1 MIRIVIMKLKSRRM
15 ITTIILSVLIVFAV
29 AVGMVIWLHPTFGR
43 APRGER
49 LERISTSPNYRNGL
63 FHNLEKTPEVTSDKG
78 ILRALWDAM
87 FESPA
92 DKVPSSPVKAIKT
105 NLKTLPLTDNL
116 LVWLGHSSYF
126 MTLDGK
132 RILVDP
138 VLTSEFPVSLMMK
151 PFPGSDIYSPA
162 DIPPIDILIITH
174 DHYDHL
180 DYGTIRDIKDR
191 LGLVICPLGVGEHLE
206 YWGVDKNKIK
216 ELDWH
221 QTATVDPM
229 KIECLPARHFSGRL
243 FKRRN
248 TLWASF
254 MVTQPNGMTVYIGGD
269 SGYGKHY
276 RQIAQRYPTVDYA
289 VLENGQYNKDWRYI
303 HTLPAQQDSVI
314 HDLGAKNVL
323 SVHNSKFALAR
334 HPWHEPIDK
343 IRETAAADTSFH
355 LIDAIIGQPIILSSL

>member
-1 MIRIVIMKLKSRRM
+1 MIL
-15 ITTIILSVLIVFAV
+15 TIIFSVLILVV
-29 AVGMVIWLHPTFGR
+29 VGVGIILWLHPAFGR

-49 LERISTSPNYRNGL
+49 LERISASPNYRNGQ
-63 FHNLEKTPEVTSDKG
+63 FFNLEKTPEITSDKG
-78 ILRALWDAM
+78 FLRALRDAM
-87 FESPA
+87 FDSPA
-92 DKVPSSPVKAIKT
+92 DKVPSSPVKAVKT
-105 NLKTLPLTDNL
+105 DLGTLPMTVNH

-126 MTLDGK
+126 MTLEGN
-132 RILVDP
+132 RLLVDP
-138 VLTSEFPVSLMMK
+138 VLTSEFPVSVMMIK

-162 DIPPIDILIITH
+162 NIPPIDILIITH

-191 LGLVICPLGVGEHLE
+191 VSLVICPLGVGEHLE
-206 YWGVDKNKIK
+206 YWGVDKNKIR
-216 ELDWH
+216 ELDWY
-221 QTATVDPM
+221 QATASGQL

-254 MVTQPNGMTVYIGGD
+254 MVTLPDGMNVYIGGD

-276 RQIAQRYPTVDYA
+276 REIAQRYPTVDYA
-289 VLENGQYNKDWRYI
+289 FLENGQYNEDWRYI
-303 HTLPAQQDSVI
+303 HTLPSQQDSVI
-314 HDLGAKNVL
+314 RDLGAKNVF

-334 HPWHEPIDK
+334 HPWYEPIDK

-355 LIDAIIGQPIILSSL
+355 LIYATIGQPIIISR

>member
-1 MIRIVIMKLKSRRM
+1 M
-15 ITTIILSVLIVFAV
+15 ITTIILSVLIVLAV
-29 AVGMVIWLHPTFGR
+29 AAGIVIWLHPAFGR
-43 APRGER
+43 EPRGER
-49 LERISTSPNYRNGL
+49 LERISSSPNYRNGQ

-92 DKVPSSPVKAIKT
+92 DKVPSSPVKAVKT
-105 NLKTLPLTDNL
+105 DLCALLLTADH

-138 VLTSEFPVSLMMK
+138 VLTSEFPVSLMMR
-151 PFPGSDIYSPA
+151 PFSGSDIYSPA

-180 DYGTIRDIKDR
+180 DYGTIRDIKER
-191 LGLVICPLGVGEHLE
+191 VGLVICPLGVGEHLE
-206 YWGVDKNKIK
+206 YWGVDKDQIR
-216 ELDWH
+216 ELDWF
-221 QTATVDPM
+221 QTTTYCPL

-254 MVTQPNGMTVYIGGD
+254 MLTLPDGMTVYIGGD

-276 RQIAQRYPTVDYA
+276 RQIAQCYPTVDFA
-289 VLENGQYNKDWRYI
+289 ILENGQYNGDWRYI
-303 HTLPAQQDSVI
+303 HALPSQQDSVI
-314 HDLGAKNVL
+314 RDLGAKNVL
-323 SVHNSKFALAR
+323 PVHNSKFALAR

-343 IRETAAADTSFH
+343 IRETAAAATSFH
-355 LIDAIIGQPIILSSL
+355 LIDAIIGQSIILSH

>member
-1 MIRIVIMKLKSRRM
+1 MILLV
-15 ITTIILSVLIVFAV
+15 V
-29 AVGMVIWLHPTFGR
+29 AVGMTLWLHPAFGQS
-43 APRGER
+43 PRGER
-49 LERISTSPNYRNGL
+49 LERIAASPNYRNGQ

-92 DKVPSSPVKAIKT
+92 DKVPSEPVKAVKT
-105 NLKTLPLTDNL
+105 NLRALPLNDNN

-126 MTLDGK
+126 MTLNGK

-138 VLTSEFPVSLMMK
+138 VLTSEFPVSLMMMK

-162 DIPPIDILIITH
+162 DTPPIDILIITH

-191 LGLVICPLGVGEHLE
+191 VGLVICPLGVGEHLE
-206 YWGVDKNKIK
+206 YWGVDKDKIR
-216 ELDWH
+216 ELDWN
-221 QTATVDPM
+221 QTTAACTL
-229 KIECLPARHFSGRL
+229 KIECLPARHFSGRF

-254 MVTQPNGMTVYIGGD
+254 MVTLPNGMTVYIGGD

-276 RQIAQRYPTVDYA
+276 QQIATCSPTIDYA
-289 VLENGQYNKDWRYI
+289 ILENGQYNEDWRYI
-303 HTLPAQQDSVI
+303 HALPAQQDSVI
-314 HDLGAKNVL
+314 RDLGAKNVL
-323 SVHNSKFALAR
+323 PVHNSKFALAR

-343 IRETAAADTSFH
+343 LRETAAADTSFH
-355 LIDAIIGQPIILSSL
+355 LIEAIIGQLIILSR

>member
-1 MIRIVIMKLKSRRM
+1 MKLKLRRM
-15 ITTIILSVLIVFAV
+15 ILTIIFSVLILAV
-29 AVGMVIWLHPTFGR
+29 VAIGIVVWLHPAFGR
-43 APRGER
+43 SPRGER
-49 LERISTSPNYRNGL
+49 LERISASPNYRNGQ
-63 FHNLEKTPEVTSDKG
+63 FHNIEKTPEITSDKG
-78 ILRALWDAM
+78 FLRALWDAL

-92 DKVPSSPVKAIKT
+92 DNVPSSPVKAVKT
-105 NLKTLPLTDNL
+105 DLGALPLNENH

-126 MTLDGK
+126 MILDGK

-138 VLTSEFPVSLMMK
+138 VLTSEFPVSLMMMK

-162 DIPPIDILIITH
+162 DIPPIDILVITH

-191 LGLVICPLGVGEHLE
+191 LRLVICPLGVGEHLE
-206 YWGVDKNKIK
+206 YWGVHKDKIQ
-216 ELDWH
+216 ELDWY
-221 QTATVDPM
+221 QSESSGSL

-254 MVTQPNGMTVYIGGD
+254 MITLPDGMTVYLGGD

-276 RQIAQRYPTVDYA
+276 QQIAQRYPTVNYA
-289 VLENGQYNKDWRYI
+289 ILEDGQYNEDWCYI
-303 HTLPAQQDSVI
+303 HALPAQQDSVI
-314 HDLGAKNVL
+314 RDLGAKNVL
-323 SVHNSKFALAR
+323 PVHNSKFALAR

-355 LIDAIIGQPIILSSL
+355 LIDAIIGQPIIIGR

>member
-1 MIRIVIMKLKSRRM
+1 MKLKSRRM
-15 ITTIILSVLIVFAV
+15 ITTIILSVLVLAVV
-29 AVGMVIWLHPTFGR
+29 AVGMVIWLHPAFGR
-43 APRGER
+43 SPRGER
-49 LERISTSPNYRNGL
+49 LERISSSPNYRNGQ

-78 ILRALWDAM
+78 ILCALWDAM
-87 FESPA
+87 FESPD
-92 DKVPSSPVKAIKT
+92 DKVPSSPVSAIKT
-105 NLKTLPLTDNL
+105 DLGALPLTDNQL
-116 LVWLGHSSYF
+116 IWLGHSSYF

-138 VLTSEFPVSLMMK
+138 VLTSEFPVSLMMMK

-180 DYGTIRDIKDR
+180 DYGTIRDIKER
-191 LGLVICPLGVGEHLE
+191 VRVVICPLGVGEHLE
-206 YWGVDKNKIK
+206 YWGVDKEKIR
-216 ELDWH
+216 ELDWN
-221 QTATVDPM
+221 QTATFGPL

-254 MVTQPNGMTVYIGGD
+254 LVTLPAGITVYIGGD

-276 RQIAQRYPTVDYA
+276 QQIAQRYPTVDYA
-289 VLENGQYNKDWRYI
+289 ILENGQYNEDWRYI
-303 HTLPAQQDSVI
+303 HALPSQQDSI
-314 HDLGAKNVL
+314 IRDLGAKNIL
-323 SVHNSKFALAR
+323 PVHNSKFALAR

-343 IRETAAADTSFH
+343 IRETAAADTTFH
-355 LIDAIIGQPIILSSL
+355 LIEAIIGQPIILIR

>member
-1 MIRIVIMKLKSRRM
+1 MKIKSRKVM
-15 ITTIILSVLIVFAV
+15 VLTIILSVLILIIV
-29 AVGMVIWLHPTFGR
+29 AAGMTVWLHPAFGR
-43 APRGER
+43 SPRGER
-49 LERISTSPNYRNGL
+49 LERISASPNYRNGQ
-63 FHNLEKTPEVTSDKG
+63 FHNIEVTPEITSDKG
-78 ILRALWDAM
+78 FFRALWDAL

-92 DKVPSSPVKAIKT
+92 DKVPSSPVRSVKT
-105 NLKTLPLTDNL
+105 DLASLSLSANH

-126 MTLDGK
+126 MILDGK
-132 RILVDP
+132 RVLVDP

-162 DIPPIDILIITH
+162 DIPPIDILVITH

-180 DYGTIRDIKDR
+180 DYGTIRDIKNR
-191 LGLVICPLGVGEHLE
+191 VGMVICPLGVGEHLE
-206 YWGVDKNKIK
+206 YWGVDKNKIR

-221 QTATVDPM
+221 QIATSGPL

-254 MVTQPNGMTVYIGGD
+254 MVTLTDGKTVYIGGD
-269 SGYGKHY
+269 SGYGRHF
-276 RQIAQRYPTVDYA
+276 REISQRYPVVDYA
-289 VLENGQYNKDWRYI
+289 ALENGQYNEDWRYI
-303 HTLPAQQDSVI
+303 HTLPVQQDSVI
-314 HDLGAKNVL
+314 RDLGAKNVL

-355 LIDAIIGQPIILSSL
+355 LLDVIIGQPIRLQ

>member
-1 MIRIVIMKLKSRRM
+1 MIL
-15 ITTIILSVLIVFAV
+15 TIIFSILILAVV
-29 AVGMVIWLHPTFGR
+29 AVGMVIWLHPAFGR
-43 APRGER
+43 SPRGER
-49 LERISTSPNYRNGL
+49 LERISASKNYRNGQ
-63 FHNLEKTPEVTSDKG
+63 FYNIEKTPEITSDKG
-78 ILRALWDAM
+78 FLHALWDAL

-92 DKVPSSPVKAIKT
+92 DKVPSSPIKAIKT
-105 NLKTLPLTDNL
+105 DLRALPLTVNH

-138 VLTSEFPVSLMMK
+138 VLTSEFPVSLMMMK

-180 DYGTIRDIKDR
+180 DYGTIRDIKDHVA
-191 LGLVICPLGVGEHLE
+191 LVICPLGVGEHLG
-206 YWGVDKNKIK
+206 YWGVDKNKIR
-216 ELDWH
+216 ELDWY
-221 QTATVDPM
+221 QMATSGPL

-254 MVTQPNGMTVYIGGD
+254 MVTLPEGMTVYIGGD

-276 RQIAQRYPTVDYA
+276 QEIAKRYPTVDYA
-289 VLENGQYNKDWRYI
+289 ILENGQYNEDWRYI

-314 HDLGAKNVL
+314 RDLRAKNVL

-343 IRETAAADTSFH
+343 IRETASADTSFH
-355 LIDAIIGQPIILSSL
+355 LIDAPIGQPIIINQ

>member
-1 MIRIVIMKLKSRRM
+1 MILIIVF
-15 ITTIILSVLIVFAV
+15 SVLILFVV
-29 AVGMVIWLHPTFGR
+29 AIGMILWLLPAFGR
-43 APRGER
+43 SPRGER
-49 LERISTSPNYRNGL
+49 LERISASPNYRNGQ
-63 FHNLEKTPEVTSDKG
+63 FYNIEKTPELTSDKG
-78 ILRALWDAM
+78 FLHALWDAM
-87 FESPA
+87 FDSPD
-92 DKVPSSPVKAIKT
+92 DKVPSSPVKAMKT
-105 NLKTLPLTDNL
+105 DLWSLPLIDNQ

-138 VLTSEFPVSLMMK
+138 VLTSEFPVSLMMMK

-162 DIPPIDILIITH
+162 DIPQIDILIITH

-191 LGLVICPLGVGEHLE
+191 VGLVICPLGVGEHFE
-206 YWGVDKNKIK
+206 YWGVDKEKIR

-221 QTATVDPM
+221 QTTAVDPM
-229 KIECLPARHFSGRL
+229 KIECLPARHFSVRL

-254 MVTQPNGMTVYIGGD
+254 MITLSNGMTVYVGGD

-276 RQIAQRYPTVDYA
+276 QQIAQRYPNINYA
-289 VLENGQYNKDWRYI
+289 ILENGQYNEDWRYI
-303 HTLPAQQDSVI
+303 HALPSQQDSVI
-314 HDLGAKNVL
+314 RNLGAKNVL
-323 SVHNSKFALAR
+323 PVHNSKFALAR

-355 LIDAIIGQPIILSSL
+355 LIDAIIGQPIILSR

>member
-1 MIRIVIMKLKSRRM
+1 M
-15 ITTIILSVLIVFAV
+15 TIILSVLVLAVV
-29 AVGMVIWLHPTFGR
+29 AVGMILWLHPAFGR
-43 APRGER
+43 SPQGER
-49 LERISTSPNYRNGL
+49 LERIAASPNYRNGQ

-78 ILRALWDAM
+78 ILRALWEALFD
-87 FESPA
+87 SPA

-105 NLKTLPLTDNL
+105 DLKALPLTDNL

-138 VLTSEFPVSLMMK
+138 VLTSKFPVSLMMMK

-162 DIPPIDILIITH
+162 DIPPVDILIITH

-191 LGLVICPLGVGEHLE
+191 VGLVICPLGVGEHLE
-206 YWGVDKNKIK
+206 YWGVDKDKIR
-216 ELDWH
+216 ELDWY
-221 QTATVDPM
+221 QTAAADLL

-243 FKRRN
+243 FKHSN

-254 MVTQPNGMTVYIGGD
+254 MVTLPDGMTVYLGGD
-269 SGYGKHY
+269 SGYGKHHQ
-276 RQIAQRYPTVDYA
+276 QIAQRYPTVNYA
-289 VLENGQYNKDWRYI
+289 ILEDGQYNEDWRYI
-303 HTLPAQQDSVI
+303 HTLPSQQDSVI
-314 HDLGAKNVL
+314 RDIGAKYVL
-323 SVHNSKFALAR
+323 PVHNSKFALAR

-343 IRETAAADTSFH
+343 IRETAAADISFH
-355 LIDAIIGQPIILSSL
+355 LIDAIIGQPIILGR

>member
-1 MIRIVIMKLKSRRM
+1 MIL
-15 ITTIILSVLIVFAV
+15 
-29 AVGMVIWLHPTFGR
+29 WLHSAFGR
-43 APRGER
+43 SPRSER
-49 LERISTSPNYRNGL
+49 LERISASPNYRNGQ
-63 FHNLEKTPEVTSDKG
+63 FHNLEKTHELTSDKG
-78 ILRALWDAM
+78 FLRALWDAL
-87 FESPA
+87 FESPV
-92 DKVPSSPVKAIKT
+92 DKVPSVPVEAVKT
-105 NLKTLPLTDNL
+105 DLTALPLTDNR

-126 MTLDGK
+126 MLLDGK

-138 VLTSEFPVSLMMK
+138 VLTSEFPVSLMMMK

-162 DIPPIDILIITH
+162 DIPPIDIPPIDILIITH

-191 LGLVICPLGVGEHLE
+191 VTLVICPLGVGEHLE
-206 YWGVDKNKIK
+206 YWGVDKEKIR
-216 ELDWH
+216 ELDWN
-221 QTATVDPM
+221 QITGACTL

-254 MVTQPNGMTVYIGGD
+254 MVTLPDGITVYIGGD

-276 RQIAQRYPTVDYA
+276 QQIAQRYPTINYA
-289 VLENGQYNKDWRYI
+289 ILENGQYNEDWRYI
-303 HTLPAQQDSVI
+303 HTLTSQQDSVI

-323 SVHNSKFALAR
+323 PVHNSKFALAR

-343 IRETAAADTSFH
+343 IREIAAADTTFH
-355 LIDAIIGQPIILSSL
+355 LIDAIIGQPIILSR

>member
-1 MIRIVIMKLKSRRM
+1 MKLKSRRM
-15 ITTIILSVLIVFAV
+15 ILTIIFSVLLILVV
-29 AVGMVIWLHPTFGR
+29 AVGMLLWLHPAFGR

-49 LERISTSPNYRNGL
+49 LERISASPNYRKGQ

-78 ILRALWDAM
+78 ILRALWDAL
-87 FESPA
+87 FDSPN
-92 DKVPSSPVKAIKT
+92 DKVPSSPVKAMKT
-105 NLKTLPLTDNL
+105 NIGALPLTDNQ

-126 MTLDGK
+126 MTLDWK

-138 VLTSEFPVSLMMK
+138 VLTSEFPVSLMMMK
-151 PFPGSDIYSPA
+151 SFPGSDIYSPA

-180 DYGTIRDIKDR
+180 DYGTIRDIKER
-191 LGLVICPLGVGEHLE
+191 VGLVICPLGVGEHLE
-206 YWGVDKNKIK
+206 YWGVDKEKIR
-216 ELDWH
+216 ELDWN
-221 QTATVDPM
+221 QTATSGPL

-254 MVTQPNGMTVYIGGD
+254 MVTLSNGMTVYIGGD

-289 VLENGQYNKDWRYI
+289 ILENGQYNEDWRYI
-303 HTLPAQQDSVI
+303 HTLPSQQESVI
-314 HDLGAKNVL
+314 RDLGAKNVL
-323 SVHNSKFALAR
+323 PVHNSKFALAR
-334 HPWHEPIDK
+334 HPWNEPIDK

-355 LIDAIIGQPIILSSL
+355 LIDAIIGQPIIISR